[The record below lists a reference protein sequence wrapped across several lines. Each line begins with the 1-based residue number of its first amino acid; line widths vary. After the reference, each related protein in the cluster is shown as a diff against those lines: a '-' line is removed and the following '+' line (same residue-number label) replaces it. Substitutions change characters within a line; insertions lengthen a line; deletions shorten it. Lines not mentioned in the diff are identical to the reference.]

1 MGIKLDWDNSAQTV
15 MLCAVDEQWTWDE
28 MNDAMTQIKTITDTA
43 TQEIAAIVDVT
54 KGVNIP
60 GGLFSPSTFNQA
72 KKMLKMGET
81 STPGPV
87 IIVGA
92 SPLIKTI
99 YGTLRGMDKNG
110 LNNVSFAATIAE
122 ARDALKARNYAYA
135 PSTPG

>member
-1 MGIKLDWDNSAQTV
+1 MGIDLHWDNGAQTV
-15 MLCAVDEQWTWDE
+15 MMCAVEAEWTWEE
-28 MNDAMTQIKTITDTA
+28 MDTAMTRIKQITDSA
-43 TQEIAAIVDVT
+43 DHEIAAIVDVT

-60 GGLFSPSTFNQA
+60 GGLFSPNTLNQA

-110 LNNVSFAATIAE
+110 LNNVSFAATVDE
-122 ARDALKARNYAYA
+122 ARTTLKQRNYSYA
-135 PSTPG
+135 PTPEQ